1 LTSLFCRHN
10 RFTADCPICSKGT
23 VLEERKGSQGGRSR
37 AASPARAG
45 TGRGGKR
52 ADATPPQ
59 FTGPYVAAGPYSR
72 GEGGSAEVRLERV
85 PGGIRLAEWTAA
97 GLERRAPVLPAE
109 DLTAL
114 FASAGERDLIG
125 ERDAA
130 ALAAALARAGAG
142 GAGPPGA
149 EGDPSGADRDP
160 SGAERDPSGAERG
173 PPGDPGDE
181 SFGASGGRAGELR
194 DELRVE
200 RLENGALRVA
210 RWVLRPNAGWNL
222 HDAPPMLPAERFA
235 EALASAAR
243 RGILQPA

>member
-59 FTGPYVAAGPYSR
+59 FTGPYVAAGPYPR

-114 FASAGERDLIG
+114 FASARERDLIG
-125 ERDAA
+125 ERDEA

-160 SGAERDPSGAERG
+160 SGAERV
-173 PPGDPGDE
+173 PPGDAGDE

-222 HDAPPMLPAERFA
+222 HHAPPMFPAERFA